1 VTNDEAK
8 QWLEIVRD
16 DYLNPRDAAPT
27 NEALSIA
34 LWWAEREP
42 LMAALR
48 NIAAD
53 IYAPRS
59 TFSLDLV
66 RAYQELYDWEREH
79 PRPGSD
85 SRPPMS
91 DDGPGNTL

>member
-1 VTNDEAK
+1 MTNDEVK
-8 QWLEIVRD
+8 TWLEIVRD

-34 LWWAEREP
+34 LWWAEREQHIAR
-42 LMAALR
+42 LME
-48 NIAAD
+48 
-53 IYAPRS
+53 
-59 TFSLDLV
+59 LV
-66 RAYQELYDWEREH
+66 RAADLMRIVSQLEILKVWEREH
-79 PRPGSD
+79 PRPD